1 MIQNPIIAGKNLP
14 ELTNPA
20 GAANILKGYQAVTQ
34 DGELITGT
42 MPKQSAGNRAIY
54 PGESLSYAYGY
65 YQDFQ
70 IDCPTLDNFTP
81 ATAAAA
87 DIANGKTAWV
97 NGEKLTGTMANNGD
111 VSGTIDGLTAVSKT
125 IPAGY
130 TSGGTVSLTSDIE
143 TALAAL

>member
-1 MIQNPIIAGKNLP
+1 MIQNPIIAGKKLP

-34 DGELITGT
+34 DGELI
-42 MPKQSAGNRAIY
+42 
-54 PGESLSYAYGY
+54 
-65 YQDFQ
+65 
-70 IDCPTLDNFTP
+70 
-81 ATAAAA
+81 
-87 DIANGKTAWV
+87 
-97 NGEKLTGTMANNGD
+97 TGTMANNGD

-143 TALAAL
+143 TALAAI